1 MSAKTAARIRPLRND
16 DTAVNQSVI
25 SGMFRNIA
33 AVSNSTIARR
43 IAAAVVGVVLVVI
56 LWSFL
61 AAETIP
67 ALVPAPLEVVKSIVD
82 NFFDIPVL
90 KYIYYSSG
98 GLFENVLYTMQNVLT
113 SVTMGTSAGM
123 IFGIALARSRFLKRI
138 LEPPLL
144 IIGTFPVVMLLP
156 FFTMWFGTDRLAQY
170 GLVLFYTFI
179 TVTLVARQATVNV
192 AGYYEDFAR
201 SLGANRRFFRYR
213 VIVPAIVPEVV
224 GAVRISLAAGW
235 GFETVA
241 EILGAP
247 LGVGRLIQVFSVAVM
262 TTDIFG
268 VLLFVGVIAVITD
281 GMVSLAGKWIVRWKD

>member
-1 MSAKTAARIRPLRND
+1 
-16 DTAVNQSVI
+16 
-25 SGMFRNIA
+25 MFRKSA
-33 AVSNSTIARR
+33 AVWNSSIARR
-43 IAAAVVGVVLVVI
+43 IAAGVAGVALAVA

-61 AAETIP
+61 AAETIS
-67 ALVPAPLEVVKSIVD
+67 ARVPGPLEVVATIVD
-82 NFFDIPVL
+82 NFFDIPEL
-90 KYIYYSSG
+90 KYIYYSSS

-113 SVTMGTSAGM
+113 SVFLGTAAGM
-123 IFGIALARSRFLKRI
+123 TFGIALARSRLLKWI

-144 IIGTFPVVMLLP
+144 IMGTFPVVMLLP
-156 FFTMWFGTDRLAQY
+156 FFTMWFGTDRVAQY

-201 SLGANRRFFRYR
+201 SLGASPRFFRFR
-213 VIVPAIVPEVV
+213 VIVPAVVPEVI

-247 LGVGRLIQVFSVAVM
+247 LGAGRLIQVFSVAVM
-262 TTDIFG
+262 TADIFG
-268 VLLFVGVIAVITD
+268 VLLVIGVIAVVTD
-281 GMVSLAGKWIVRWKD
+281 GLVTLAGKWIVKWKD